1 MADMRNDPE
10 ARRRRARYR
19 AAHRGT
25 KEMDVLLGRFAEAE
39 VDKMDD
45 AELEAFEEFLALPDP
60 DIENWLLAR
69 GCPAPEGQ
77 PGEFV
82 ARLKRFH
89 GI

>member
-1 MADMRNDPE
+1 MRNDTQ
-10 ARRRRARYR
+10 ARRKRARYR

-45 AELEAFEEFLALPDP
+45 KELNAFEEFLTLHDP
-60 DIENWLLAR
+60 DIENWLLA
-69 GCPAPEGQ
+69 PDSLAPKGKA
-77 PGEFV
+77 GEFV

-89 GI
+89 DI

>member
-1 MADMRNDPE
+1 MAAVRNDPL
-10 ARRRRARYR
+10 ARRKRARFR

-39 VDKMDD
+39 VDKMED
-45 AELEAFEEFLALPDP
+45 AELNAFEEFLALPDP

-69 GCPAPEGQ
+69 GRHAPEGQ
-77 PGEFV
+77 LGEFV